1 MAACGAGPVRI
12 RDQEGAAVMVR
23 GRRPGGENRVEA
35 QEGGGA
41 LQDRVS
47 EMGADGPR
55 CERGRWKMTAGLVAQ
70 RVDLP

>member
-1 MAACGAGPVRI
+1 MWGRACED
-12 RDQEGAAVMVR
+12 RDQGGAAVMVR
-23 GRRPGGENRVEA
+23 DARTGEA
-35 QEGGGA
+35 KEGGGA
-41 LQDRVS
+41 LRDRVS